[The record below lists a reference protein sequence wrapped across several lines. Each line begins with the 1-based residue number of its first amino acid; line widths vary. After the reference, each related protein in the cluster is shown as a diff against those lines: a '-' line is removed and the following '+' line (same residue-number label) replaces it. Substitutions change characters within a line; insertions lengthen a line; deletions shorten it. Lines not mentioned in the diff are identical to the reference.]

1 MVPPYSDR
9 ISRVPP
15 YLFQPY
21 FHSWIFAYGAITHY
35 GQTFQTVPLIQKL
48 KVAGSSDFAR
58 HYFRNLGWFL
68 FLRLLRCF
76 SSPGSLYLTYVF
88 SQEWPLRVGF
98 PHSDIYGSKLYCQLP
113 VAFRRL
119 TRLSSPVI
127 AKASTTCTYSLDPI
141 TLNPQL
147 FKDEDSCYKIFLRL
161 WPLPSDLNGYGLI
174 QSKPMFFMHAH

>member
-1 MVPPYSDR
+1 MVPPCSDR

-48 KVAGSSDFAR
+48 KVAGCSAFAR
-58 HYFRNLGWFL
+58 HYLRNLGWFL

-88 SQEWPLRVGF
+88 SQEFPCGRVSPFRYLRIKALLPAPRSFSQAYTSFIACNRQGIHHMHLFTWPYNIK
-98 PHSDIYGSKLYCQLP
+98 P
-113 VAFRRL
+113 
-119 TRLSSPVI
+119 
-127 AKASTTCTYSLDPI
+127 SL
-141 TLNPQL
+141 
-147 FKDEDSCYKIFLRL
+147 EDQHYKYFFVSRL
-161 WPLPSDLNGYGLI
+161 WHRIHTTSTDTAWYN
-174 QSKPMFFMHAH
+174 QKPI